1 MPEHGTGSSQS
12 NPSCRQ
18 SFPTRGLQAA
28 PVHHQNFILNCAAYS
43 ISLIQL
49 VLERSLKH
57 PEGLDDGTSVV
68 ELTPSKIA
76 YCIKNRF
83 LCSTKKIV
91 YEKHRPSAKSR
102 AGYALFVI
110 MECSVNA
117 RNLIMSK
124 LCLRIIYLQELQET
138 GLPVSLTK
146 EHL

>member
-1 MPEHGTGSSQS
+1 MTQIVTRFISQ
-12 NPSCRQ
+12 CGRLCYG
-18 SFPTRGLQAA
+18 F
-28 PVHHQNFILNCAAYS
+28 
-43 ISLIQL
+43 
-49 VLERSLKH
+49 

-117 RNLIMSK
+117 
-124 LCLRIIYLQELQET
+124 
-138 GLPVSLTK
+138 
-146 EHL
+146 